1 MKRKI
6 CFIICGIMLTLSVV
20 GCSQDTKAT
29 AKGAT
34 GPSTVE
40 DVIKQQMEAEQN
52 KVSPTEAPA
61 TFAEV
66 PVIPVQVSE
75 PDSAASVNPE
85 PVSTEPEKTDPKE
98 VISEETDTNIYDI
111 DLTAMSRTMIYS
123 EVYNMMVTPSDYIG
137 KTVKMRG
144 TFTAVNDENT
154 GKQYFTCII
163 QDATA
168 CCSQGIEFEPLDKYT
183 YPDDF
188 PKDGDDITVAG
199 TFDTYVEDNCVYCTL
214 RNADILE

>member
-6 CFIICGIMLTLSVV
+6 CFIICGIMLTLSVA

-52 KVSPTEAPA
+52 KVSPTEAPE
-61 TFAEV
+61 TLTKV
-66 PVIPVQVSE
+66 SVTPVWVSE
-75 PDSAASVNPE
+75 PDSAASVDPE
-85 PVSTEPEKTDPKE
+85 PASTEPEKTDPKE
-98 VISEETDTNIYDI
+98 VISEETDTNTYDI
-111 DLTAMSRTMIYS
+111 DLTTMSSTMIYS
-123 EVYNMMVTPSDYIG
+123 EVYNIMMAPSDYIG
-137 KTVKMRG
+137 KTIKMRG
-144 TFTAVNDENT
+144 TFTAFNDENT
-154 GKQYFTCII
+154 GKRYFTCII
-163 QDATA
+163 RDATA
-168 CCSQGIEFEPLDKYT
+168 CCAQGIEFEPTDKYI

-199 TFDTYVEDNCVYCTL
+199 TFDTYVEDGCMYCTL
-214 RNADILE
+214 RNADILK